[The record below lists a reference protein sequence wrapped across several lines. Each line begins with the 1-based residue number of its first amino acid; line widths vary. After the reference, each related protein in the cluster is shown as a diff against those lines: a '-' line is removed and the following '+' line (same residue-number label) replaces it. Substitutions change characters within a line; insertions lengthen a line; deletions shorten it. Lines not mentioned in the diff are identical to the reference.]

1 MVEIEPG
8 ALPVQAVLG
17 SVPAAA
23 DLATEVYDALVGV
36 VDKAGP
42 ATLRVS
48 RTQLAFR
55 RRRGFCWL
63 WLPGAHLGRPLPVVV
78 VSVALDR
85 PDGSPRWKQVAR
97 VSSRRWMHHLE
108 VTSVDE
114 LDEEVAG
121 WVAQAYELAG

>member
-1 MVEIEPG
+1 MVETEPG
-8 ALPVQAVLG
+8 TLPVQDVLG

-23 DLATEVYDALVGV
+23 DLAAEVYDALVRV
-36 VDKAGP
+36 VDEVGP

-55 RRRGFCWL
+55 RRSGFCWL
-63 WLPGAHLGRPLPVVV
+63 WLPGAHLGRPLPLVV
-78 VSVALDR
+78 VSVALDG
-85 PDGSPRWKQVAR
+85 PDGSPRWKQVVR

-108 VTSVDE
+108 VASVDE